1 MLNKCVIEITQS
13 FKTHFLFDFFN
24 FYCLN
29 LINISTIG
37 LKNDL
42 TLEALKNFSTYK
54 DECVHFGPFICKT
67 VYERFL
73 SNYFECCVETS
84 QSIILD

>member
-37 LKNDL
+37 LKKWFN
-42 TLEALKNFSTYK
+42 TRSPEK
-54 DECVHFGPFICKT
+54 
-67 VYERFL
+67 FL
-73 SNYFECCVETS
+73 YLQGRMRSFWTFH
-84 QSIILD
+84 L